1 MKEGRGRWQNL
12 SLICGCSGG
21 VDPVGAS
28 RITSNPEEERDKSW
42 RNWCLGTLQGRSGKV
57 DRRSERAQKHIR
69 TLKPWTA
76 RVFGGGALMC
86 YPMSG

>member
-57 DRRSERAQKHIR
+57 DRWSERAHKQGSAETH
-69 TLKPWTA
+69 THSEA
-76 RVFGGGALMC
+76 MDC
-86 YPMSG
+86 